1 MLRVT
6 FRTSFFF
13 SKVNFSFV
21 LRDGSIKEVIAEKG
35 VHILQVAK
43 DNDVEL

>member
-1 MLRVT
+1 MLRVA
-6 FRTSFFF
+6 FRTCFFF

-21 LRDGSIKEVIAEKG
+21 LRDGSLKEVIAEKG